1 MYPAFALATP
11 ALAPVAVLTV
21 ALAVMAVGPA
31 SARERMSGAEFEAYA
46 TGKTLTYGMA
56 GQIFGTEQYLPGRR
70 VRWAFTESA
79 CRIGHWYE
87 ANGLICFVYED
98 RKRPQCWEFWK
109 DGGGLRARFAGD
121 PNGTELSEVQQSQG
135 PLSCPGPDVGV

>member
-1 MYPAFALATP
+1 MRRALASGSLTLMTFALA
-11 ALAPVAVLTV
+11 LT
-21 ALAVMAVGPA
+21 A
-31 SARERMSGAEFEAYA
+31 SAAEARDRRMTGAEFEAYA

-87 ANGLICFVYED
+87 ADGLICFVYED
-98 RKRPQCWEFWK
+98 RNTPQCWEFWR
-109 DGGGLRARFAGD
+109 DAGGLRARFAGD
-121 PNGTELSEVQQSQG
+121 PNGTELSEVRQSPG
-135 PLSCPGPDVGV
+135 PLSCPGPEVGV